1 MRKFM
6 IKWIFSLLIVFIS
19 SVSVFGQ
26 IYGSNTFEFQYGNLP
41 FEENRDLTTS
51 YNQLNLFYD
60 SDNLSFYTKV
70 EYFDT
75 PFEERNYFDLTQKRV
90 QYQDDNF
97 RIRLGNFYETIG
109 RGLLLRSYDIPGSVY
124 EDAFQRTRYSFF
136 RDLEGISIDATNGTW
151 FEVKAI
157 RAKPLFNL
165 LPPAFKPDSLRRPD
179 IVEAVETKIILNDN
193 INIGGAFMRSNSSF
207 SDDFQDYGSLMF
219 DINPINS
226 VQFFGEYAFS
236 TNAAILSFNKDDSYA
251 LYTGFNFFLN
261 SFGGSFEYKNYNQF
275 RLGQGYNDPP
285 SLIKEH
291 TYPVL
296 NRSTH
301 VLETTNE
308 SGYQAEVYY
317 NFDEGHSISA
327 NITTAN
333 NDLFKEFNYREYFL
347 EGYYQVDDYLS
358 VRSFFDYAND
368 DLKGEEDRISFGAIL
383 DKSFNYIWGLAFDFQ
398 YQTFSRAFDP
408 DPSKNYYSSLT
419 FSFLPNFSFAM
430 IFEASTD
437 PQLTDSPNTFD
448 VETDLRTWLG
458 GNIAYKIN
466 SENRI
471 NLFAGKRR
479 GGPACTS
486 GICYE
491 ILDFEGVELRF
502 STRF

>member
-1 MRKFM
+1 MSTF
-6 IKWIFSLLIVFIS
+6 IFKWVFLFVIIFIS
-19 SVSVFGQ
+19 SASTFAQ
-26 IYGSNTFEFQYGNLP
+26 IYGANTFEFQYGNLP
-41 FEENRDLTTS
+41 FENNRDLTTS

-60 SDNLSFYTKV
+60 ADQLSFFTKV
-70 EYFDT
+70 EQFIT
-75 PFEERNYFDLTQKRV
+75 PFEERNYFELTQKQV
-90 QYQDDNF
+90 QFQDDNL

-124 EDAFQRTRYSFF
+124 EDAFQRTRYGFF
-136 RDLEGISIDATNGTW
+136 RDLEGVSIDATNGSW
-151 FEVKAI
+151 LEVKAL

-179 IVEAVETKIILNDN
+179 LVEAIETKIILSDYVNV
-193 INIGGAFMRSNSSF
+193 GGAFMRSNPSF
-207 SDDFQDYGSLMF
+207 SNDFQDYGSFMF
-219 DINPINS
+219 DLNPIS
-226 VQFFGEYAFS
+226 AVQVFGEYAFN
-236 TNAAILSFNKDDSYA
+236 TNASLFSFNKDDSYA
-251 LYTGFNFFLN
+251 LYTGFNFYLK

-291 TYPVL
+291 TYAVL

-317 NFDEGHSISA
+317 NFDKGHSISA
-327 NITTAN
+327 NVTTAN

-368 DLKGEEDRISFGAIL
+368 DLKGEEDRISFGAII
-383 DKSFNYIWGLAFDFQ
+383 DKSFNYVWGLAIDFQ
-398 YQTFSRAFDP
+398 YQTFTRSFDS
-408 DPSKNYYSSLT
+408 DPSENYYSSIT
-419 FSFLPNFSFAM
+419 ATILPDFSFAL
-430 IFEASTD
+430 IFEASSD
-437 PQLTDSPNTFD
+437 PQLTDSPSTFE
-448 VETDLRTWLG
+448 VETNLRTWLG
-458 GNIAYKIN
+458 GNASYKIN

-471 NLFAGKRR
+471 DIFAGKRR

-491 ILDFEGVELRF
+491 ILDFEGVEVRF